1 MIAVRNVAVAFLTK
15 STKESDV
22 KWARNVLVVRLFRL
36 TRPMLFDD
44 CASDQV
50 QEQTIQ
56 PANVVIAG
64 NGEACGS
71 IAPPAP
77 AESQA
82 GIVQ

>member
-1 MIAVRNVAVAFLTK
+1 MGSERTSSAVVPPNKADAV
-15 STKESDV
+15 
-22 KWARNVLVVRLFRL
+22 
-36 TRPMLFDD
+36 DD

-56 PANVVIAG
+56 PANAVISG

-82 GIVQ
+82 GMSNDDGTG